1 MAIFPW
7 QGERLAYD
15 DLGEGD
21 GPPAVLVHG
30 FGVCRQF
37 WDAVTPALAGH
48 RRVLVVDWIGY
59 GGSSR
64 PGRGLGLEGHAAA
77 VTAFMA
83 TVVGRPC
90 DLVGHSMGASIAAL
104 AASAHPEWIARLVL
118 CDPLI
123 RATDGL
129 YPRSRRLVSP
139 WLRPLVKRLL
149 GFRPFVRWFTS
160 NSTDTLPIPENLIA
174 AALTAD
180 REVMMRDALDLA
192 RLDLTDA
199 LARLAMPVLLV
210 GADRDAVVRP
220 AQTALAAARIRNV
233 AIARFPC
240 GHCPPLELP
249 EAFTAR
255 LASFLDGAAPAGQV
269 GS

>member
-1 MAIFPW
+1 MATFSW

-15 DLGEGD
+15 DLGD
-21 GPPAVLVHG
+21 GVAPPVVLLHG

-37 WDAVTPALAGH
+37 WDAVAPKLAVH
-48 RRVLVVDWIGY
+48 RRVLVLDWVGY
-59 GGSSR
+59 GESSR
-64 PGRGLGLEGHAAA
+64 PGLGLGLEGHAAA
-77 VTAFMA
+77 VIEFLA
-83 TVVGRPC
+83 TVVGRRC

-104 AASAHPEWIARLVL
+104 AASAHPERIARLAL
-118 CDPLI
+118 CDPLV

-149 GFRPFVRWFTS
+149 GLRLFVLWFTS

-192 RLDLTDA
+192 RLDLIDA
-199 LARLAMPVLLV
+199 LARLSMPVFLV
-210 GADRDAVVRP
+210 GAERDAVVRP
-220 AQTALAAARIRNV
+220 EQTDLAAAHIRDV
-233 AIARFPC
+233 TLARFPC
-240 GHCPPLELP
+240 GHCPPLEVP

-255 LASFLDGAAPAGQV
+255 LESFLDRAVRARQV
-269 GS
+269 VS